1 MKLRSS
7 SETGT
12 CSFMPNLSG
21 HLFVHSVYF
30 CQMGG
35 QTVTE
40 GGQHLTQTSNLLD
53 TSQLPQLPTLAQQVR
68 TCLSVGTASYRG
80 SGCCGDKVGS

>member
-1 MKLRSS
+1 MKLHSS

-35 QTVTE
+35 QTVTADR
-40 GGQHLTQTSNLLD
+40 GGPASD
-53 TSQLPQLPTLAQQVR
+53 SDQQP
-68 TCLSVGTASYRG
+68 VGY
-80 SGCCGDKVGS
+80 